1 MSMMPG
7 APSQTEAG
15 GQMTPVILPMGMAKN
30 GLAEKS
36 AADVGSAAAARQL
49 SWLKKFAFPAIPPGD
64 EESSIKKKSPTA
76 IWPKCDC
83 TDTLQAGMRLAEAIC
98 RQLTPNRPAV
108 LALTSPGDGDG
119 KTQVLSVLA
128 PELARRMPWGV
139 LVVDADFRK
148 ADLTGLLTLAASRAP
163 GGSPLVYATD
173 HAGLSVLPMPPGFEW
188 QYFDAA
194 WVDQVRETWP
204 LVILDMASL
213 EHAET
218 VSLLG
223 HCDGV
228 CLVVRLGHTSRR
240 AVAEAGR
247 VVSACGGKLMGSVVV
262 G

>member
-1 MSMMPG
+1 MSMMSG
-7 APSQTEAG
+7 APLQTEAG
-15 GQMTPVILPMGMAKN
+15 GQMAPVILPMGTAKS

-36 AADVGSAAAARQL
+36 AVNDGSTVAARRL
-49 SWLKKFAFPAIPPGD
+49 SRVKKYAFPAIPPGD
-64 EESSIKKKSPTA
+64 EESSIKKTPTA

-83 TDTLQAGMRLAEAIC
+83 TETLQAGMMLAEAIC
-98 RQLTPNRPAV
+98 RQLAPNRPAV

-128 PELARRMPWGV
+128 PELARRMPQGV

-148 ADLTGLLTLAASRAP
+148 ADLTSLLTLAAGRTP
-163 GGSPLVYATD
+163 GEALLTYPTD

-194 WVDQVRETWP
+194 WVEQIRETWP

-262 G
+262 E